1 MYVFSLSN
9 EINVSLLF
17 ISYWKFYSL
26 SLRFLSLQNAMPHNQ
41 QKGFPALVVTI
52 RDMHF
57 LVNLS
62 RKVASTGRFQT
73 FCIRFAEQF
82 YLRQKT
88 WTLDPKRHKFINYA
102 IINEGTFRLCVA
114 NKKRYSDVEPEKEVG
129 EKLLWAFQWNMSGI
143 DVNASTDI
151 GRHMSTL
158 VRTVTTIGSDMDNRG
173 TLKKIKSAATVSS
186 PKPQQARASRK
197 TSAGGRIHHHRR
209 AHSLVHH
216 PRGGLGSDPQAIAL
230 QQELARQ
237 TRKVQKL
244 KSSGATGDSLKSEE
258 ERLRKMEQELAKKVH
273 RLFKH
278 PREGLTLQQIN
289 QIFSPRPM
297 SIKERSASGSRK
309 WSSVVRKKLFSL
321 TEENGGEN
329 GGRETER
336 RYATLSPA
344 HSRRRVQSVA
354 TRPIIH
360 KRVKSDVT
368 GLTAATLSPGSSPC
382 PSPCQ
387 TPPPWEDGAFE
398 AEPLLRPSA
407 SGGDDRPPSVEKTE
421 AIGEEEGEE
430 EASFIFPSIDVEVDI
445 TISVEYGTIKLQ
457 TEER

>member
-1 MYVFSLSN
+1 MIILILIFP
-9 EINVSLLF
+9 
-17 ISYWKFYSL
+17 
-26 SLRFLSLQNAMPHNQ
+26 SLQSATPHNQ

-52 RDMHF
+52 REMHF
-57 LVNLS
+57 LLNLS

-102 IINEGTFRLCVA
+102 IINQGTFRLCIA
-114 NKKRYSDVEPEKEVG
+114 NKKRYSEVEPEKEVG

-143 DVNASTDI
+143 DVNANTDI
-151 GRHMSTL
+151 GRHMSMV
-158 VRTVTTIGSDMDNRG
+158 VRTVTTIGSDMDNKG
-173 TLKKIKSAATVSS
+173 TLKKIKSAANVSS
-186 PKPQQARASRK
+186 PKPQQSRASRK
-197 TSAGGRIHHHRR
+197 SSAGVRVHRR

-216 PRGGLGSDPQAIAL
+216 PRGGLGNDPQAIAL

-244 KSSGATGDSLKSEE
+244 KSSGATGDNLKSEE
-258 ERLRKMEQELAKKVH
+258 ERLRKMEQELAKKIH

-278 PREGLTLQQIN
+278 PREGLTLHQIN

-297 SIKERSASGSRK
+297 STKERSGGSRK

-321 TEENGGEN
+321 SEDVAAEEGSEDKGT
-329 GGRETER
+329 RS
-336 RYATLSPA
+336 ATLSPV
-344 HSRRRVQSVA
+344 HPRRRTQSVVA
-354 TRPIIH
+354 RTGAH
-360 KRVKSDVT
+360 KRYKSDVT
-368 GLTAATLSPGSSPC
+368 GLMFSPSSSPC
-382 PSPCQ
+382 PSPCE
-387 TPPPWEDGAFE
+387 TPPPLEDGAFE
-398 AEPLLRPSA
+398 GEERPSSA
-407 SGGDDRPPSVEKTE
+407 LGVDDRPSEDKIETR
-421 AIGEEEGEE
+421 GEEEEG

-445 TISVEYGTIKLQ
+445 TISVEYGSIRLH